1 MPQFC
6 SSCGTQM
13 ADGTTVCPGCG
24 KAASGAAATS
34 APAGGGLQ
42 DNVAGMLAYLFIPA
56 ILFLV
61 LEPYNRNKF
70 IRFHAFQSLFLTA
83 AWIALCIVLS
93 IIAAIPFFGWFTL
106 LLWPLISIGFFVL
119 WIILMVKA
127 YGNQK
132 FKLPFIGD
140 LAEQQA

>member
-1 MPQFC
+1 
-6 SSCGTQM
+6 M

-42 DNVAGMLAYLFIPA
+42 DNVAGMLAYFTIIPA

-70 IRFHAFQSLFLTA
+70 IRFHAFQCLFLA
-83 AWIALCIVLS
+83 AALIVIHIVLGF
-93 IIAAIPFFGWFTL
+93 IPILGWIVSLLVSLATL
-106 LLWPLISIGFFVL
+106 IL
-119 WIILMVKA
+119 WILLVVKA
-127 YGNQK
+127 YQGQK